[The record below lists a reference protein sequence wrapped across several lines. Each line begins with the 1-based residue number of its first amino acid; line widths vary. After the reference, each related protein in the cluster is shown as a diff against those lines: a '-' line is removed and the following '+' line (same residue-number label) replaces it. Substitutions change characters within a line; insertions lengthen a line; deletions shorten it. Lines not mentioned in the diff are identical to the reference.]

1 VPKDQVKV
9 LCQNKK
15 AYHDYFIEDKYEGGL
30 VLTGTEIK
38 SVRGGKINIQ
48 DAYCMAKDGELYV
61 INMHISPF
69 DQGNRYNHEPTRTRK
84 LLLHK
89 KEISRLI
96 GKQSIEGYALIPLRV
111 YLSAGFAKLEIG
123 VAKGKKDYDRRD
135 DIKERDAK
143 REMEKFK
150 KTRYSE

>member
-1 VPKDQVKV
+1 MPKDQVKV